1 MASWQSA
8 SLVVLGAIVGV
19 GGVLV
24 APYAGSLIAP
34 AYATDPPATAP
45 DASATADASRPP
57 AMDDG
62 ATVGASSGQLVCQV
76 FATDVRTPTP
86 IDTADATTEIGQ
98 WVSQWVAQGYALFNL
113 DFEVGSKS
121 TGYPQGYVQV
131 CMYPAV

>member
-8 SLVVLGAIVGV
+8 SLVVLGALLGI
-19 GGVLV
+19 GGVLA
-24 APYAGSLIAP
+24 APSAIGLITP
-34 AYATDPPATAP
+34 AYATPPATAQ
-45 DASATADASRPP
+45 PP
-57 AMDDG
+57 STDDG
-62 ATVGASSGQLVCQV
+62 ATVGANSGQLVCQV
-76 FATDVRTPTP
+76 FATDLRNPTP

-98 WVSQWVAQGYALFNL
+98 WVTQWVGQGYALFNL